1 MQANKR
7 SVLRGQQAH
16 GATAAERTA
25 RHTANAALLE
35 AFRVLRAL
43 FHQQPAVQ
51 SMQDKVCI
59 RMSVSMRFCK
69 GIASLRRAG
78 CACIK
83 RGCRTCWVHQ
93 HSRPA
98 VNLQPAISLPLSP
111 VKRKV
116 LFTAHGHIAATTKY
130 PLVRQ
135 QADPRWLSCR
145 FYQPCGPS

>member
-51 SMQDKVCI
+51 SMQDKVY
-59 RMSVSMRFCK
+59 
-69 GIASLRRAG
+69 IAISAPMCGCGENVSLRRAG
-78 CACIK
+78 VLAS
-83 RGCRTCWVHQ
+83 RG
-93 HSRPA
+93 A
-98 VNLQPAISLPLSP
+98 VRRAQTLKGRRRSQAHIVAFLSVRFHLQLHRSARLTILP
-111 VKRKV
+111 
-116 LFTAHGHIAATTKY
+116 
-130 PLVRQ
+130 
-135 QADPRWLSCR
+135 
-145 FYQPCGPS
+145 